1 MNRNRFRRANSSL
14 PGYDD
19 GAYDLS
25 DHPASQA
32 QPSAD
37 QYGIDSE
44 FGEGVRQGPYRSGP
58 APASVGWTPEHPAA
72 DEDTISDYAETSE
85 LYEAN
90 LRKAMERK
98 ASKCIEIAENRLGKT
113 ASQDDIEDLALRFM
127 DLPTRQIN
135 AKLERIASDFL
146 AGDEV
151 QDATGHEGD
160 DEGVANVTAEET
172 ATDLAEEIAMLK
184 AANARLS
191 QQMRKLAE
199 DVVQKETG
207 NEGDDESVETLD
219 SDESEGATKKLASEA
234 MAEDMSIL
242 AEMMQEANHMGDSDR
257 MAEIVATM
265 ELLAKK
271 YKRHNQYG
279 EAAGAFGYQDPD
291 TRAKN
296 RANRDSDW
304 NKKVK
309 KHHNQEYYG
318 ANRANKELWGVEYS
332 GSVGKYDR
340 SKKAEFMAEDILS
353 DEEFANILAEMD
365 AMADESM
372 AGGKGS
378 GGNNKGTR
386 KVINQYGEAAPGF
399 GYQDPDTRA
408 KNRANKDSDWNKK
421 TKKFY
426 NLNYY
431 SGNRG
436 KVEGWP
442 TPENPRVAEME
453 AEMNMASEEEA
464 MLQEMLAEMEAEM
477 NMGSEEVMASEEAM
491 ASEDEASEEVSNQN
505 VMASEDIAEHHMSDH
520 DDVMGLH
527 MGSEEAGIDPKL
539 ARIFQAADEVASEE
553 EASEDEA
560 SEDEASE
567 EVSTKKSASFRPQTQ
582 ARQASVKTLGN
593 ISREAS
599 SGSDELSKLWESAP
613 DVSKFFG

>member
-44 FGEGVRQGPYRSGP
+44 FGGGVRQGPYKSGP

-72 DEDTISDYAETSE
+72 DEDVISDYAETSE

-98 ASKCIEIAENRLGKT
+98 ASKCIEIAESRLGKT

-151 QDATGHEGD
+151 QEATGHEGD
-160 DEGVANVTAEET
+160 DDGVANVTAEET
-172 ATDLAEEIAMLK
+172 ASDLAEEIVMLK

-191 QQMRKLAE
+191 NQMRRLAE

-207 NEGDDESVETLD
+207 NEGDDESVEVLD
-219 SDESEGATKKLASEA
+219 SDESEGATKKLASES

-242 AEMMQEANHMGDSDR
+242 AEMMQEAAHMGDSDR
-257 MAEIVATM
+257 MSEIVATM
-265 ELLAKK
+265 DILAKK
-271 YKRHNQYG
+271 EYLKHNQYG
-279 EAAGAFGYQDPD
+279 EAAGAFGYQDED
-291 TRAKN
+291 KRTEN
-296 RANRDSDW
+296 RVNRDSDW

-309 KHHNQEYYG
+309 KHHNEEYYS
-318 ANRANKELWGVEYS
+318 ANRSNKKLWGVEYD
-332 GSVGKYDR
+332 GTVGKYDR

-353 DEEFANILAEMD
+353 DEEFANILSEMD

-378 GGNNKGTR
+378 GGNNNGER
-386 KVINQYGEAAPGF
+386 IPIHPYGEAAPGF
-399 GYQDPDTRA
+399 GYQDEDKRIE
-408 KNRANKDSDWNKK
+408 NRVNRDSDWNKK
-421 TKKFY
+421 TKHFY

-431 SGNRG
+431 TKNRG
-436 KVEGWP
+436 VIDGWP
-442 TPENPRVAEME
+442 KPKNPRVAEME

-477 NMGSEEVMASEEAM
+477 NM
-491 ASEDEASEEVSNQN
+491 ASEDVSNEEVSNQN
-505 VMASEDIAEHHMSDH
+505 VMAQEDIAEHHMSDH

-527 MGSEEAGIDPKL
+527 MGGEEAGIDPKL
-539 ARIFQAADEVASEE
+539 ARIFQAADDV
-553 EASEDEA
+553 ASEDEASDDVA